1 MIMDKFLRLRLKNPL
16 LTALVGVALSGCAL
30 LPLRTSAPEV
40 SIPELQK
47 HITYLASDALKGRG
61 TGLPENRIAAQY
73 IADMFAE
80 YGLEPLGED
89 GFQYFDVVTDVT
101 AGSDN
106 LFTFSDFTGTL
117 GENYTPVGFSENAT
131 VTAEVVFVGYGFDFD
146 MDSLSWHDYEGVDVT
161 DKWVLILRGDPDLEN
176 PHSPLLKYSSLR
188 SKVLTARDKGA
199 AGVLFVSGPQLDEAD
214 ALMPLHY
221 DQTQQGSGLPVFH
234 IKRPLANQLLTATG
248 KTVSDL
254 ETDMI
259 GTMQP
264 AGSEPLG
271 IMLTGRSHTRKTTT
285 QTQNVLAFLEG
296 GDTELSDEIVVI
308 GAHYDHLGMGGPGS
322 GSRTP
327 DTVAVH
333 NGADDNASGV
343 AAMLELGRVLKLQ
356 QHNLKRSVLFLA
368 FGAEEMGLLGSK
380 FFTNHPLL
388 SLDKIQLMFNLD
400 MVGRLDSSLTIGGTG
415 TADGLEALVQAAA
428 DERPF
433 RVKLSP
439 EGYGPSDHASFYVK
453 DVPVLF
459 FFTGIHDDYHTP
471 ADDADKINYP
481 GEKAVVNYMNDLAF
495 QLANMPQKLIW
506 QEAGP
511 KDGGELRR
519 AFKVTL
525 GIMPDYAGET
535 KGLRVDGVR
544 KDGPADRGGM
554 QKGDIIVAMEG
565 KPIQNIYDYMYRLAE
580 FKAGQRISVD
590 VMRNGKKVILIVD
603 L

>member
-1 MIMDKFLRLRLKNPL
+1 MQKFSAKTL
-16 LTALVGVALSGCAL
+16 LAVLTTLVLTGCAI
-30 LPLRTSAPEV
+30 LPTPVSQPEV
-40 SIPELQK
+40 SIPEIQK
-47 HITYLASDALKGRG
+47 HIMFLASDSLKGRG
-61 TGLPENRIAAQY
+61 TGLPENRMAAEY
-73 IADMFAE
+73 IAETFAQ
-80 YGLEPLGED
+80 YGLEPLGDD
-89 GFQYFDVVTDVT
+89 GYQYFDVVTDVE
-101 AGSDN
+101 AGPDN
-106 LFTFSDFTGTL
+106 ALQFHGVTGTL
-117 GENYTPVGFSENAT
+117 GEDYTPVGFSENAT
-131 VTAEVVFVGYGFDFD
+131 LTAEVIFAGYGFDFD
-146 MDSLSWHDYEGVDVT
+146 MDSLSWHDYEGLDVSG
-161 DKWVLILRGDPDLEN
+161 KWVLILRGDPDLEN

-199 AGVLFVSGPQLDEAD
+199 AGVLFVSGPKLDESD

-234 IKRPLANQLLTATG
+234 IKRTLADRLLATTG
-248 KTVSDL
+248 KTVAGL
-254 ETDMI
+254 ETTMI
-259 GTMQP
+259 ETMQSP
-264 AGSEPLG
+264 GGMPLG
-271 IMLTGRSHTRKTTT
+271 ITLVGTADTRKTTT
-285 QTQNVLAFLEG
+285 QTQNVLAFLQG
-296 GDTELSDEIVVI
+296 SDANSSEEMVVI
-308 GAHYDHLGMGGPGS
+308 GAHYDHLGFGGPGS

-327 DTVAVH
+327 DTLAIH

-343 AAMLELGRVLKLQ
+343 AAMLELARILKQ
-356 QHNLKRSVLFLA
+356 QQRELDRSVLFLA

-380 FFTNHPLL
+380 FFTKHPLL
-388 SLDKIQLMFNLD
+388 SLEKVQTMLNLD
-400 MVGRLDSSLTIGGTG
+400 MVGRLDSALTIGGTG
-415 TADGLEALVQAAA
+415 TAEGLEELVLEVAQ
-428 DERPF
+428 ERPF
-433 RVKLSP
+433 QVKVSP

-481 GEKAVVNYMNDLAF
+481 GEKVVVEYLEDLVTH
-495 QLANMPQKLIW
+495 LTNLPEKLIW

-511 KDGGELRR
+511 KDGGEMRR

-525 GIMPDYAGET
+525 GIMPDYAGTT

-544 KDGPADRGGM
+544 KGGPADRGGM

-590 VMRNGKKVILIVD
+590 VMRDGEKVILIVD